1 MTTGMQVRESEAAAS
16 APTPVSLGELFRTF
30 LVIGATSFGGGVVAY
45 LRENL
50 VTGRRWLDD
59 QEFLA
64 ALEISQTLPGLNA
77 TNMSIIVG
85 EKLCG
90 VPGAIIA
97 FLGMTLPGTLVIFVL
112 GVLYGQHGDNPSV
125 TCILNGVGAAA
136 VGLLLSVTVQIG
148 RKELAGV
155 QDFIL
160 VGLTIIAVSFIHLSL
175 LTVLLTIG
183 AAAVWLYRP
192 GTTAPKD

>member
-1 MTTGMQVRESEAAAS
+1 MTTGMQVRGSEAAAS
-16 APTPVSLGELFRTF
+16 APSPVSLGELFRTF

-97 FLGMTLPGTLVIFVL
+97 FLGMTLADRVGMHGE
-112 GVLYGQHGDNPSV
+112 GVCVDGDEQR
-125 TCILNGVGAAA
+125 AA
-136 VGLLLSVTVQIG
+136 VNLSVN
-148 RKELAGV
+148 
-155 QDFIL
+155 D
-160 VGLTIIAVSFIHLSL
+160 
-175 LTVLLTIG
+175 
-183 AAAVWLYRP
+183 
-192 GTTAPKD
+192 